1 MWKAVLVVCS
11 IGSPDKCETWQ
22 DMMGPSKT
30 YEACVE
36 RALEMNED
44 AFKHLQFYKGERAW
58 KGRSYQC
65 NKLPG
70 GML

>member
-11 IGSPDKCETWQ
+11 IGSPDKCERGQ
-22 DMMGPSKT
+22 AMSGPSAT
-30 YEACVE
+30 DEACVD
-36 RALEMNED
+36 RSCHSNLVAV
-44 AFKHLQFYKGERAW
+44 KHLQFYKGERAW

>member
-11 IGSPDKCETWQ
+11 MTAPDKCETWV
-22 DMMGPSKT
+22 DAIGPSAS
-30 YEACVE
+30 YEACVL
-36 RALEMNED
+36 RGLEMNAD
-44 AFKHLQFYKGERAW
+44 AFKSLAWYKGQQAW

>member
-22 DMMGPSKT
+22 DMMGPSQT

-36 RALEMNED
+36 RALNE
-44 AFKHLQFYKGERAW
+44 
-58 KGRSYQC
+58 
-65 NKLPG
+65 
-70 GML
+70 

>member
-11 IGSPDKCETWQ
+11 MTAPDKCETWV
-22 DMMGPSKT
+22 DAIGPSKT
-30 YEACVE
+30 YEACVD
-36 RALEMNED
+36 RALEMSAD
-44 AFKHLQFYKGERAW
+44 AFTYLRDYKGEPAW
-58 KGRSYQC
+58 KGKRYMC

>member
-22 DMMGPSKT
+22 DMTGPSKT
-30 YEACVE
+30 YEACVD

-44 AFKHLQFYKGERAW
+44 AFKHLQFYKGERAV
-58 KGRSYQC
+58 SYTHLT
-65 NKLPG
+65 LPTKRIV
-70 GML
+70 

>member
-11 IGSPDKCETWQ
+11 MTSPDKCETWT
-22 DMMGPSKT
+22 DAIGPSKS
-30 YEACVE
+30 YEACVT
-36 RALEMNED
+36 RALEMNAD
-44 AFKHLQFYKGERAW
+44 AFEWLQGWKGQRAW

-65 NKLPG
+65 DKLPG

>member
-11 IGSPDKCETWQ
+11 MTAPDKCETWV
-22 DMMGPSKT
+22 DVIGPSKS
-30 YEACVE
+30 YEACVD
-36 RALEMNED
+36 RSLKMNED
-44 AFKHLQFYKGERAW
+44 AFVHLRDYKGEAAW

-65 NKLPG
+65 YKLPG